1 MCVECNNRSEEEKP
15 WLQQRKI
22 TFNHGHD
29 WLHTMVLQVQAVA
42 KSEPIKQ
49 SIDER
54 LVKLEAK
61 LEARLAKQEEESR
74 SFEAKLEARLDR
86 QEEENRSFESTVSV
100 RLQKMEEL
108 LERVLI
114 AVTPAT

>member
-1 MCVECNNRSEEEKP
+1 VECNDHSEEEKP

-22 TFNHGHD
+22 TFNHGHS
-29 WLHTMVLQVQAVA
+29 WFHTMVLHVEAVE
-42 KSEPIKQ
+42 KSEPIEQ

-61 LEARLAKQEEESR
+61 LEARLDK
-74 SFEAKLEARLDR
+74 
-86 QEEENRSFESTVSV
+86 QEEENRSRF
-100 RLQKMEEL
+100 QKLEEL
-108 LERVLI
+108 LERVLT

>member
-1 MCVECNNRSEEEKP
+1 MCVECNDDSEEEKP

-22 TFNHGHD
+22 TFNDGHS
-29 WLHTMVLQVQAVA
+29 WFHTMVLHVQAA
-42 KSEPIKQ
+42 EKSEPIKQ

-54 LVKLEAK
+54 LI
-61 LEARLAKQEEESR
+61 
-74 SFEAKLEARLDR
+74 KLEARLDK
-86 QEEENRSFESTVSV
+86 QEEENRARF
-100 RLQKMEEL
+100 QKLEEL